1 MHNKTR
7 NSRTSQPEP
16 EQPIG
21 ADGLPDTV
29 DQGAS
34 STETVPTPMQ
44 DLECPPELPPVARD
58 EWNRIVGELIALGV
72 LSKFDRGPLAIYCG
86 AFAMWIEAMDAL
98 QQFGT
103 MIKSPSGYP
112 VQSPYVAIANRQAEM
127 MLRIAGEFGFT
138 PAARSRSFSY
148 SKGNSM
154 LLDAIKQ
161 TKNDDEW

>member
-21 ADGLPDTV
+21 ADGLSDTV

-34 STETVPTPMQ
+34 STETVPTPM
-44 DLECPPELPPVARD
+44 ECPPELPPVARD

-148 SKGNSM
+148 SKGSSM
-154 LLDAIKQ
+154 LLDAKQ